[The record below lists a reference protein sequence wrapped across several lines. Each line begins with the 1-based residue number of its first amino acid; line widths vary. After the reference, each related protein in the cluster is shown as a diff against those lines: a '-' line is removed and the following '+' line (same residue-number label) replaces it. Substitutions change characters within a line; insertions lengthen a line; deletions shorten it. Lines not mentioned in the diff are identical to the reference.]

1 MRRQSGVALITVL
14 LVVAVVTV
22 VCAGLIARQQLS
34 IRSSAN
40 QLHVNQ
46 AWHYALGGETLA
58 KAVLERDVRRGD
70 PRQPV
75 DHLLEP
81 WARPLTFP
89 LDEGGELRVR
99 IVDPSARFNLNSLVR
114 QGRPNE
120 LAVLR
125 LRRLLLRLGIDKP
138 YAERLLDWLDTD
150 SEPQG
155 GNGAEDGQYLL
166 ATPPYRAANREVTDV
181 SELRLLLEMDEADYR
196 RLLPFVSAL
205 PGEALLNV
213 NTASAMVLSSLS
225 DGLTPDTATAL
236 IAARAP
242 RAIPARQPSPPSL
255 HSPAWASRW
264 CRGSRSAASISK
276 CSARSAW
283 ASAGWSCAACCSA
296 AMMARSVSWRVI
308 WGRAACRHRPLR
320 KNENEPVMDFP
331 AACGVPRARPGVAG
345 TAGDRRA

>member
-236 IAARAP
+236 IAARGAEGY
-242 RAIPARQPSPPSL
+242 PSPAAFAAQPALAGMGEQVVQGLAVGSQYFEVFSEVSLGERRVVLRSLLQRSNDGQVSVLARDLGQGGMPPPSVEEE
-255 HSPAWASRW
+255 R
-264 CRGSRSAASISK
+264 
-276 CSARSAW
+276 
-283 ASAGWSCAACCSA
+283 
-296 AMMARSVSWRVI
+296 
-308 WGRAACRHRPLR
+308 
-320 KNENEPVMDFP
+320 E
-331 AACGVPRARPGVAG
+331 
-345 TAGDRRA
+345 

>member
-1 MRRQSGVALITVL
+1 MKRQNGVALITVL

-40 QLHVNQ
+40 QLHVTQ
-46 AWHYALGGETLA
+46 AWHYAQGGETLA
-58 KAVLERDVRRGD
+58 KAMLERDLRQGD

-75 DHLLEP
+75 DHPLEP
-81 WARPLTFP
+81 WARPLVFP

-138 YAERLLDWLDTD
+138 YAERLLDWLDSD
-150 SEPQG
+150 NELQG

-166 ATPPYRAANREVTDV
+166 ATPPYRTANREITDV
-181 SELRLLLEMDEADYR
+181 SELRLLLEMEEADYR

-205 PGEALLNV
+205 PSEALLNV

-225 DGLTPDTATAL
+225 DGLTPDAALAL
-236 IAARAP
+236 IAGRGTEGYA
-242 RAIPARQPSPPSL
+242 
-255 HSPAWASRW
+255 SPAAF
-264 CRGSRSAASISK
+264 AAQPVL
-276 CSARSAW
+276 
-283 ASAGWSCAACCSA
+283 AGLGEQ
-296 AMMARSVSWRVI
+296 VVQ
-308 WGRAACRHRPLR
+308 
-320 KNENEPVMDFP
+320 
-331 AACGVPRARPGVAG
+331 GVAVG
-345 TAGDRRA
+345 SQYFEVFSEVNLGERRVVLRSLLQRSNDGQVSILARDLGQGGMPPRPIEEEQE

>member
-1 MRRQSGVALITVL
+1 MKRQNGVALITVL

-40 QLHVNQ
+40 QLHVTQ

-58 KAVLERDVRRGD
+58 KAMLESDLRRGD

-99 IVDPSARFNLNSLVR
+99 IIDPNGRFNLNSLVR

-138 YAERLLDWLDTD
+138 YAERLLDWLDSD
-150 SEPQG
+150 SELQG

-166 ATPPYRAANREVTDV
+166 ATPPYRTANREITDV
-181 SELRLLLEMDEADYR
+181 SELRLLLEMEETDYR
-196 RLLPFVSAL
+196 RLQPFVSAL
-205 PGEALLNV
+205 PSEALLNV
-213 NTASAMVLSSLS
+213 NTANAMVLSSLS
-225 DGLTPDTATAL
+225 DGLTPDAALAL
-236 IAARAP
+236 IAGRGDEGY
-242 RAIPARQPSPPSL
+242 L
-255 HSPAWASRW
+255 SPAAFAAQPALAGLGEQVVQGLAV
-264 CRGSRSAASISK
+264 GSQYFEVFSEVSLGERRVVLRSLLQRSNDGQVSVL
-276 CSARSAW
+276 ARDL
-283 ASAGWSCAACCSA
+283 GQGG
-296 AMMARSVSWRVI
+296 MPP
-308 WGRAACRHRPLR
+308 RPI
-320 KNENEPVMDFP
+320 EEEQE
-331 AACGVPRARPGVAG
+331 
-345 TAGDRRA
+345 